1 MKKLRIL
8 LADDHVLFR
17 KGIASLLID
26 CEDMEVVGEAGDGCE
41 AEQMARDVAP
51 DMILMDVHMPHCSGL
66 DAVRAIRSWN
76 TSVKIVMLTA
86 DEEDEMLFEAIK
98 SGAQG
103 YLPKKLTPQQLY
115 EWLEAVARG
124 EVGLSPSMLSKILA
138 EFQRPESKPLD
149 TQAGTEPLTAREMD
163 VLRQVAGGA
172 SNREIAK
179 VLSITDNTVKKHL
192 QSILAKLHL
201 QNRVQAAVYA
211 VREGLV
217 TDRDAKEPPI
227 G

>member
-17 KGIASLLID
+17 KGIASLLSER
-26 CEDMEVVGEAGDGCE
+26 EDMEVVGEAGDGCE
-41 AEQMARDVAP
+41 VEQMARDVMP
-51 DMILMDVHMPHCSGL
+51 DMILMDVHMPNCNGL
-66 DAVRAIRSWN
+66 EAVRAISRWN
-76 TSVKIVMLTA
+76 TSVKIIMLTA
-86 DEEDEMLFEAIK
+86 DEEDDMLFDAIK

-115 EWLEAVARG
+115 EWLEAVSRG
-124 EVGLSPSMLSKILA
+124 EVGLSPSMLAKILS
-138 EFQRPESKPLD
+138 EFQRPEPSAAEGDLM
-149 TQAGTEPLTAREMD
+149 QESLTARELD
-163 VLRQVAGGA
+163 VLQQVAGGS
-172 SNREIAK
+172 SNREIAEA
-179 VLSITDNTVKKHL
+179 LSITDNTVKKHL

-217 TDRDAKEPPI
+217 DAKTTKDSPI